1 MHSTLN
7 TKHSALNTMQSLI
20 ITPRTKVYELLQ
32 AYPELEDVLIEMAP
46 VFKKLKNP
54 VLRRTIA
61 RVTTL
66 QQAAQVG
73 EIPVHSL
80 VNTLR
85 QKVGQDNLEGLEA
98 GAAGQSAKPSWLKED
113 HIVKRLDA
121 RPIIEQGGHPLGEV
135 LEGVRDLKS
144 GEIFELTTPF
154 LPAPLI
160 EKVVAQGFD
169 NYAVKKA
176 EDHYI
181 NYFLKK

>member
-1 MHSTLN
+1 MSP
-7 TKHSALNTMQSLI
+7 LI
-20 ITPRTKVYELLQ
+20 ITPRTKVHELLT
-32 AYPELEDVLIEMAP
+32 AYPELEDVLIEIAP

-73 EIPVHSL
+73 AVPVHTL

-85 QKVGQDNLEGLEA
+85 QKVGQDTLEGLEA
-98 GAAGQSAKPSWLKED
+98 GTAGHSEKPSWLVETS
-113 HIVKRLDA
+113 IVKRLDA

-135 LEGVRDLKS
+135 LESVKDLKP

-160 EKVVAQGFD
+160 ERVVAQGFD
-169 NYAVKKA
+169 NYAEKKA
-176 EDHYI
+176 EDHFI
-181 NYFLKK
+181 NYFLKKQ

>member
-1 MHSTLN
+1 ME
-7 TKHSALNTMQSLI
+7 QLI
-20 ITPRTKVYELLQ
+20 ITPRTKVYELLE
-32 AYPELEDVLIEMAP
+32 AYPELEDVLIEIAP

-73 EIPVHSL
+73 AVPVHTI

-85 QKVGQDNLEGLEA
+85 QKVGQDSLEGLEA
-98 GAAGQSAKPSWLKED
+98 NAPGHAEKPSWLREEK
-113 HIVKRLDA
+113 ITKRLDA

-135 LEGVRDLKS
+135 LTGVGDLKQ
-144 GEIFELTTPF
+144 GDIFELVTPF
-154 LPAPLI
+154 MPAPLI

-169 NYAVKKA
+169 NWSEKKA
-176 EDHYI
+176 EDHFI

>member
-1 MHSTLN
+1 MP
-7 TKHSALNTMQSLI
+7 LI

-32 AYPELEDVLIEMAP
+32 SYPELEDTLIEMAP

-85 QKVGQDNLEGLEA
+85 QKVGQDTLEGLEA
-98 GAAGQSAKPSWLKED
+98 GTAGHAEKPSWLQEAS
-113 HIVKRLDA
+113 IVKRLDA

-135 LEGVRDLKS
+135 LEGVKELKP
-144 GEIFELTTPF
+144 GEIYELITPF

-160 EKVVAQGFD
+160 ERVVAQGFD
-169 NYAVKKA
+169 HYADKKA
-176 EDHYI
+176 EDHFVS
-181 NYFLKK
+181 YFLKK

>member
-1 MHSTLN
+1 ME
-7 TKHSALNTMQSLI
+7 KLI
-20 ITPRTKVYELLQ
+20 ITPKTKVYELLQ
-32 AYPELEDVLIEMAP
+32 AYPELEDVLIEIAP

-73 EIPVHSL
+73 ETPVHSM

-85 QKVGQDNLEGLEA
+85 QKVGQDSLEGLEA
-98 GAAGQSAKPSWLKED
+98 SAAGHTERPSWFNQHK
-113 HIVKRLDA
+113 IVKRLDA

-135 LEGVRDLKS
+135 LTGVSDLKP
-144 GEIFELTTPF
+144 GEIFELVTPF
-154 LPAPLI
+154 TPAPLI
-160 EKVVAQGFD
+160 ERVVEQGFD
-169 NYAVKKA
+169 NWSEKKA
-176 EDHYI
+176 EDHFI

>member
-1 MHSTLN
+1 ME
-7 TKHSALNTMQSLI
+7 QLI
-20 ITPRTKVYELLQ
+20 ITPRTKVYELLE
-32 AYPELEDVLIEMAP
+32 AYPQLEDTLIEIAP

-73 EIPVHSL
+73 QVSVHEI

-85 QKVGQDNLEGLEA
+85 QKVGQDKLEGLEA
-98 GAAGQSAKPSWLKED
+98 NTTGHTGKPSWLLEEK
-113 HIVKRLDA
+113 IVKRLDA
-121 RPIIEQGGHPLGEV
+121 RPVIEQGGHPLGEV
-135 LEGVRDLKS
+135 LTGVGDLKA
-144 GEIFELTTPF
+144 GEIFELVTPF

-169 NYAVKKA
+169 NWSEKKS
-176 EDHYI
+176 EDHFI
-181 NYFLKK
+181 NYFLKKDQ

>member
-1 MHSTLN
+1 
-7 TKHSALNTMQSLI
+7 MQQLI
-20 ITPRTKVYELLQ
+20 ITPKTKVHELLES
-32 AYPELEDVLIEMAP
+32 YPQLEDVLIEIAP
-46 VFKKLKNP
+46 VFKKLRNP

-73 EIPVHSL
+73 QIPVHEM

-85 QKVGQDNLEGLEA
+85 QKVGQDRLEGLEA
-98 GAAGQSAKPSWLKED
+98 SGTGNSAKPSWLREEK
-113 HIVKRLDA
+113 ITMRLDA

-135 LEGVRDLKS
+135 LTGVNELKP
-144 GEIFELTTPF
+144 GEIYELATPF

-160 EKVVAQGFD
+160 ERVVAQGFD
-169 NYAVKKA
+169 NWSEKKA
-176 EDHYI
+176 EDHFI